1 MPAVLEQIDRMTLEE
16 RLQTMD
22 HLWMRIIQ
30 SGADFPAPAWHG
42 RVLRETE
49 ERIASGESKFIP
61 WEEAKDQIRAALA

>member
-1 MPAVLEQIDRMTLEE
+1 MPAVLEQIDQMSPEE

-49 ERIASGESKFIP
+49 ERIASGESKFMP
-61 WEEAKDQIRAALA
+61 WEDAKDQIRAALA

>member
-1 MPAVLEQIDRMTLEE
+1 MPQVFEQIDSMSQQE

-30 SGADFPAPAWHG
+30 SDEGFPAPAWHE

-49 ERIASGESKFIP
+49 ERIASGESSFTP